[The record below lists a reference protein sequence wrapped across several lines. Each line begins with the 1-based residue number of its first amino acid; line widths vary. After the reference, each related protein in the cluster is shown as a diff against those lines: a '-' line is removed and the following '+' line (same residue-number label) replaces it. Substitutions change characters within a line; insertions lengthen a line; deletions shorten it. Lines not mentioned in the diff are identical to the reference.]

1 MELTNL
7 RVHEKE
13 LSFLKTFFAF
23 IISAFED
30 GACFFTT
37 DLDKVTYK
45 LHEKFDIPTIVEGQP
60 FEKHHGLAPH
70 VLQERKDTT
79 LHIDRKVYGVR
90 VFAFGGPIW
99 NEAETDIVGT
109 WGLGLPR
116 QHKLVNAFHSFA
128 PVLTGLLPEGGVLFL
143 ADKEKFVAKQ
153 ASEKFDMP
161 ELQVNSPL
169 RNGGIQSEAMRQ
181 QKQILQE
188 LDAAVYGVP
197 VLAASSPLIDE
208 EVNEVVGTF
217 TIALPRQLA
226 RDLKD
231 IAGALDQGLTGVSAA
246 VQQIS
251 AATNDASVNQTK
263 LNGEIEKVKEQLGN
277 INELMA
283 FTKDIADETKMLGLN
298 AAIEAARVGDAG
310 RGFGVVA
317 DEIRK
322 LSEESKKT
330 VAKIREF
337 TEEIEKRMNATM
349 DESQSTL
356 AGVQE
361 TAAATQEVNATLEE
375 MTSLASKLANTAANL

>member
-1 MELTNL
+1 MELL
-7 RVHEKE
+7 R
-13 LSFLKTFFAF
+13 
-23 IISAFED
+23 
-30 GACFFTT
+30 
-37 DLDKVTYK
+37 
-45 LHEKFDIPTIVEGQP
+45 
-60 FEKHHGLAPH
+60 
-70 VLQERKDTT
+70 
-79 LHIDRKVYGVR
+79 
-90 VFAFGGPIW
+90 
-99 NEAETDIVGT
+99 
-109 WGLGLPR
+109 
-116 QHKLVNAFHSFA
+116 
-128 PVLTGLLPEGGVLFL
+128 
-143 ADKEKFVAKQ
+143 
-153 ASEKFDMP
+153 
-161 ELQVNSPL
+161 
-169 RNGGIQSEAMRQ
+169 
-181 QKQILQE
+181 
-188 LDAAVYGVP
+188 
-197 VLAASSPLIDE
+197 
-208 EVNEVVGTF
+208 
-217 TIALPRQLA
+217 
-226 RDLKD
+226 KD

-349 DESQSTL
+349 DKSQSTL